1 MVKYYLFFPL
11 CENLRLSAFHQRS
24 KKLCVFRGENVNA
37 LPPSS
42 QRLPSM
48 QPTPS
53 LHAANALPIFYKFRS
68 SPPNISPAKPPE
80 LLGFLLPLTRFY
92 NVNIPHG
99 KEKEK
104 NPHQPPG
111 HPPYRLR
118 NSCRN
123 RLLLPSV
130 STVSSGPH
138 RLRIHRP
145 RRHSRLHI

>member
-1 MVKYYLFFPL
+1 MNFISTVNNLLLSIHIHIENITYFNKHRNAQRVKRKNYIVHTTIQHIAAHYPL
-11 CENLRLSAFHQRS
+11 SPKCHIIKLVHFHIIIFSTHPPKLS
-24 KKLCVFRGENVNA
+24 
-37 LPPSS
+37 
-42 QRLPSM
+42 
-48 QPTPS
+48 
-53 LHAANALPIFYKFRS
+53 
-68 SPPNISPAKPPE
+68 
-80 LLGFLLPLTRFY
+80 GFLLPLTRFY

>member
-1 MVKYYLFFPL
+1 MLIIYLRFIKDLKNSVSSVVKTSTPCLHL
-11 CENLRLSAFHQRS
+11 A
-24 KKLCVFRGENVNA
+24 NA

-92 NVNIPHG
+92 NVNIPYG